1 MGKNG
6 MNCNPWEVWAADV
19 KFEDS
24 PEVKR
29 RPVLILEN
37 KQIYAVCLKMTGTEP
52 RCGEYALSNWTS
64 VGLKKQTTVRIG
76 KVLHMTQSDLKYKI
90 GDLSPLDIANIQSI
104 LLNGR
109 KQ

>member
-1 MGKNG
+1 

-52 RCGEYALSNWTS
+52 RCGEYALSN
-64 VGLKKQTTVRIG
+64 
-76 KVLHMTQSDLKYKI
+76 
-90 GDLSPLDIANIQSI
+90 
-104 LLNGR
+104 
-109 KQ
+109 